1 VIEYETD
8 GTAVTDPILS
18 RPRRPAMAQKLASSG
33 HAA

>member
-18 RPRRPAMAQKLASSG
+18 RPRRLAAAQKRGASG